1 MMDMHSR
8 NQYLK
13 VLQERYFMAKTKK
26 EKSSLLNEYCTN
38 TRQNRKYV
46 IRKIKSHI
54 PSSPRKRGGKEEV
67 YTGLIKEALVKVWKI
82 FDYPCGQRLE
92 PILKK
97 QVDNL
102 RDWGELLI
110 SDEVAEK
117 LKKIAPATIDRKLRH
132 QKEVLHLKRRH
143 HQGNNPLI
151 YQEIPVKAGGWD
163 RSLVGQVQID
173 LVEHCGQSASG
184 LFINSVSCAEIATGW
199 WEGEAVM
206 GKGQERTFN
215 ALTNIRKRAPFSWL
229 EMHSDNDKAFINW
242 HLIRYAEQEGIGFSR
257 SRKYKKNDNCFVEQK
272 NSTHVR
278 STIGHLRY
286 DTDKEIE
293 IINSLYR
300 DELGPYKN
308 FFQPVMKLKEK
319 IRIKGKIHRKY
330 DVPKTPYERL
340 MESGQISEE
349 TKKQLQN
356 IYQSLNPAELKR
368 KIDKKLKKLYE
379 VYEEKNGRGK
389 ISPFKKQ
396 IPHVNTESY
405 ILNDLTTP
413 ISVT

>member
-1 MMDMHSR
+1 MNMDAR

-13 VLQERYFMAKTKK
+13 VLQDRYFKAKSRR
-26 EKSSLLNEYCTN
+26 EKSSILDEYCQN
-38 TRQNRKYV
+38 QNRKYV
-46 IRKIKSHI
+46 IRKINSPI
-54 PSSPRKRGGKEEV
+54 PSAPKKRKREEIYDGHV
-67 YTGLIKEALVKVWKI
+67 RTALVKVWEI

-102 RDWGELLI
+102 RELGELLI
-110 SDEVAEK
+110 PDEVAEK
-117 LKKIAPATIDRKLRH
+117 LKKISPATIDRKLRH
-132 QKEVLHLKRRH
+132 QKQVLHRERKH
-143 HQGNNPLI
+143 HRGNNPLI
-151 YQEIPVKAGGWD
+151 YQEIPIKAGGWD

-173 LVEHCGQSASG
+173 LVLHCGSSASG
-184 LFINSVSCAEIATGW
+184 LFINSLSVVDIATGW
-199 WEGEAVM
+199 WEAEAIM
-206 GKGQERTFN
+206 GSGQERTFK
-215 ALTNIRKRAPFSWL
+215 ALTNIRKRAPFIWL
-229 EMHSDNDKAFINW
+229 EIHSDNDTAFINW
-242 HLIRYAEQEGIGFSR
+242 HLVRYAKAEGIGFSR
-257 SRKYKKNDNCFVEQK
+257 SRGYKKNDNCFVEQK

-278 STIGHLRY
+278 GTIGHLRY
-286 DTDKEIE
+286 DTDKEQK

-300 DELGPYKN
+300 DVLAPYKN

-319 IRIKGKIHRKY
+319 VRIKGKIHRKY

-349 TKKQLQN
+349 TKKQLQK

-368 KIDKKLKKLYE
+368 KIDEKIHLLFE
-379 VYEEKNGRGK
+379 AYEEKNGRGK

-396 IPHVNTESY
+396 TPRIDIESY

-413 ISVT
+413 ALVT

>member
-1 MMDMHSR
+1 MHSR

-13 VLQERYFMAKTKK
+13 VLQEKYFMAKTKK
-26 EKSSLLNEYCTN
+26 EKSSILNEYCGN
-38 TRQNRKYV
+38 THQNRKY
-46 IRKIKSHI
+46 IIGRIN
-54 PSSPRKRGGKEEV
+54 SSLFPLAPKKRRRENIYNGYV
-67 YTGLIKEALVKVWKI
+67 RAALVKVWKI

-92 PILKK
+92 RILKK

-102 RDWGELLI
+102 RDWRELLI
-110 SDEVAEK
+110 PDEIAEK

-173 LVEHCGQSASG
+173 LVEHCGSSASG
-184 LFINSVSCAEIATGW
+184 LFINSLSSVDIAGGW
-199 WEGEAVM
+199 WEGEGIA
-206 GKGQERTFN
+206 
-215 ALTNIRKRAPFSWL
+215 
-229 EMHSDNDKAFINW
+229 
-242 HLIRYAEQEGIGFSR
+242 EGIGFSR
-257 SRKYKKNDNCFVEQK
+257 SRSYKKNDNCFVEQK

-286 DTDKEIE
+286 DTDKEQK

-308 FFQPVMKLKEK
+308 FFQPVMKLNKK

-330 DVPKTPYERL
+330 DVPKTPYQRL

-349 TKKQLQN
+349 TKKELR
-356 IYQSLNPAELKR
+356 IVYQSLNPAELKR

-396 IPHVNTESY
+396 TPRIDIESH

>member
-13 VLQERYFMAKTKK
+13 VLQERYFKAKTKK
-26 EKSSLLNEYCTN
+26 AKSSVLNEYCQN
-38 TRQNRKYV
+38 TGQTRKYA
-46 IRKIKSHI
+46 IRKINSSFPSIPKKRRKKHI
-54 PSSPRKRGGKEEV
+54 YDGYVR
-67 YTGLIKEALVKVWKI
+67 TALVKLWKI

-92 PILKK
+92 PTLKRE
-97 QVDNL
+97 VHRL
-102 RDWGELLI
+102 RKFGELLI
-110 SDEVAEK
+110 PDEVAEK
-117 LKKIAPATIDRKLRH
+117 LKKISPKTIDRALKH
-132 QKEVLHLKRRH
+132 QKEVMHLKRKH

-151 YQEIPVKAGGWD
+151 YQKVPIKAGGWD

-215 ALTNIRKRAPFSWL
+215 ALTNIRKRVPFSWL

-242 HLIRYAEQEGIGFSR
+242 HLVRYAEQEGIGFSR
-257 SRKYKKNDNCFVEQK
+257 SRSYKKNDNCFVEQK

-286 DTDKEIE
+286 DTDKELE

-300 DELGPYKN
+300 DELGLYKN

-330 DVPKTPYERL
+330 DIPKTPYERL

-356 IYQSLNPAELKR
+356 IYQTLNPAELKR
-368 KIDKKLKKLYE
+368 KIDKKIHQLFE
-379 VYEEKNGRGK
+379 AYEEKNGRGE

-396 IPHVNTESY
+396 APHVDLESY

-413 ISVT
+413 VSVT